1 MKNLTTILI
10 LTLGFISACNL
21 SNNKTNSIS
30 RLPTEQDSVGQTN
43 KELEYLK
50 VRNSYVQY
58 FKKNYENNPDWTTID
73 KQDNDSLLV
82 LEKMLRE
89 ILKDAGIDSI
99 VRYGKINLETLT
111 PELGFGMLD
120 GLVLNKYS
128 SPQIFV
134 TSKTLFFDYFKSQQI
149 NSIQNLTSKQLD
161 DIFSALISDAR
172 ATVFYSEKISSNKNS
187 EVYGSIVKIGQDIGR
202 FPPDNIF
209 VLVANGDYIY
219 IIQKYLDK
227 PINEISECQA
237 IYDSIYIDSQ
247 KYFDVYRASNLTDKA
262 AINKTFE
269 LEETAWNKYCECYQK
284 NFKSDKQYD
293 SVLKQ
298 IEKIVQYVEQ

>member
-1 MKNLTTILI
+1 MRKLTTILI

-30 RLPTEQDSVGQTN
+30 RLPTEQDSSGQTN

-50 VRNSYVQY
+50 TRNSYVQY
-58 FKKNYENNPDWTTID
+58 FEKIYENNPDWTKIG

-82 LEKMLRE
+82 LEKMLKE

-99 VRYGKINLETLT
+99 IKYGKINLETLT

-120 GLVLNKYS
+120 GLVLNKNS
-128 SPQIFV
+128 SLQIFV
-134 TSKTLFFDYFKSQQI
+134 TSKTLFFNYFKSQQI
-149 NSIQNLTSKQLD
+149 NSIQNLTSKQLS
-161 DIFSALISDAR
+161 DIFSSLISDAF
-172 ATVFYSEKISSNKNS
+172 ATVFYSEKIPSNKNS
-187 EVYGSIVKIGQDIGR
+187 EVYGSIGTIGQDIGR

-209 VLVANGDYIY
+209 VLVANEDYIY

-227 PINEISECQA
+227 PINEMRECQA
-237 IYDSIYIDSQ
+237 IYDSIYINSQ
-247 KYFDVYRASNLTDKA
+247 KYFDVYIASNLTDKTA
-262 AINKTFE
+262 FNKKVE

-284 NFKSDKQYD
+284 NFKSDEQYD
-293 SVLKQ
+293 NVLKQ
-298 IEKIVQYVEQ
+298 IEKIVQYVE